1 MLGNLGSWH
10 SYECYFYKYH
20 PPKNTTADQ
29 VPPLM
34 ATALPS
40 SRCTQGVDL
49 TSKFPRSHHIRQL
62 VLMSWP
68 IGVQSGDQISNEG
81 EVYISSAVCLYWIIS
96 VHEYI
101 DWYDA
106 YGWFSITTSHD
117 VSIQPLHLLKA
128 NCHYLNACLSLY
140 FSGCRERCGVIKI
153 RQPGVQ
159 RHWRERETVFQNGPA
174 GLRRLTRKRYID
186 LGNEQTHSD
195 KL

>member
-68 IGVQSGDQISNEG
+68 IGVQSGIRSVMKERFTFLLQFVCIGSFQSMSTLTDMMHMVGSASPPLMMS
-81 EVYISSAVCLYWIIS
+81 VSSLFISSKQTVIILMHVCLS
-96 VHEYI
+96 
-101 DWYDA
+101 
-106 YGWFSITTSHD
+106 TSL
-117 VSIQPLHLLKA
+117 VVGSA
-128 NCHYLNACLSLY
+128 V
-140 FSGCRERCGVIKI
+140 G
-153 RQPGVQ
+153 
-159 RHWRERETVFQNGPA
+159 
-174 GLRRLTRKRYID
+174 
-186 LGNEQTHSD
+186 
-195 KL
+195 